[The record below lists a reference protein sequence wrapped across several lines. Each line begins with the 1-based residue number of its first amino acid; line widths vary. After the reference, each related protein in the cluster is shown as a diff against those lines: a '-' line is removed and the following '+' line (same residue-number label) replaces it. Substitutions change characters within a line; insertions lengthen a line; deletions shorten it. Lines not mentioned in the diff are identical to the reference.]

1 MSLLLLLQLPT
12 RASQVVV
19 GIVSKNLLVWDV
31 WEKDPQN
38 LTHRLLL
45 HSSAAQ
51 DVRVE
56 IRLRQY
62 REMNRVP
69 APRGKVVF
77 RGKLP
82 PGQLTQL
89 RYPHSPTGH
98 DFLEVFENGRSVGLL
113 EINSRRPEAA
123 LVQNGLRFYTNT
135 GANGGPL
142 DYWLGF
148 ESLYAGPSRLV
159 FHRFQGYPEEYQLVQ
174 IRPGLDTLF
183 HRPANL
189 DSLAASDPS
198 ILRLDAAHPQAQA
211 ARPTQDA
218 ASAVGMLTL
227 ETELMSQSYYYDEQ
241 KNRHPQRQ
249 SSGGSRRFI
258 PVFARPQP

>member
-1 MSLLLLLQLPT
+1 MLLLLHLPA

-19 GIVSKNLLVWDV
+19 GLVSKNLLVWDV
-31 WEKDPQN
+31 WEKDQQK

-51 DVRVE
+51 AVPVE
-56 IRLRQY
+56 LRLRQY
-62 REMNRVP
+62 QQLNRVP

-77 RGKLP
+77 RGQLH
-82 PGQLTQL
+82 PGRLTQL
-89 RYPHSPTGH
+89 PYPKAPTGH

-113 EINSRRPEAA
+113 ELNSRRPAAA
-123 LVQNGLRFYTNT
+123 LVQNDLRFYTNS

-159 FHRFQGYPEEYQLVQ
+159 FHRFQGHAEEYELVQ
-174 IRPGLDTLF
+174 IKPGLDTLT

-189 DSLAASDPS
+189 DSLAAFDPS
-198 ILRLDAAHPQAQA
+198 ILRLDAAHPQTQTS
-211 ARPTQDA
+211 RPA
-218 ASAVGMLTL
+218 AVGMLTL
-227 ETELMSQSYYYDEQ
+227 ETEMLSQSFYYDEQ
-241 KNRHPQRQ
+241 KNKHPQRQ

-258 PVFARPQP
+258 PVFTKPGT